1 MRESIA
7 RAHTAT
13 STASHDDPLYK
24 IRVKGSISA
33 FCPLIIDGLVRSPK
47 TPSPLMGEGGGEGD
61 KHLYFSHFA
70 SPSPLSPPAKGGEM

>member
-1 MRESIA
+1 MSQIVNISRKYLFVKSIYGYF
-7 RAHTAT
+7 
-13 STASHDDPLYK
+13 LVFYK
-24 IRVKGSISA
+24 YDGFVK
-33 FCPLIIDGLVRSPK
+33 SPK